1 MQPQFIQGNQGRLFV
16 MCREALGADSKGVV
30 LLIPPFAEE
39 MNKSRRMLSLAARAL
54 NQKGYATALP
64 DLYGT
69 GDSDGDFGDAH
80 WDGWVDD
87 LSVTLKWLQARN
99 DAPVH
104 LLALRAGALLAARLA
119 ADHAFRPA
127 SVVLW
132 NPVTQGK
139 QALTQFLRLSIAG
152 NLVGGGGESTADLRQ
167 RLMDGE
173 SLEIAGYMLAPA
185 LAQGLDEATLGPLAE
200 VPPERLI
207 WLEVSSRD
215 EPALSPVGQRQVE
228 AWQSMGVPVTAQAVP
243 GDAFWSTAELV
254 DVPELVAATEAVF

>member
-1 MQPQFIQGNQGRLFV
+1 MEPQFLRGKQGRLFL
-16 MCREALGADSKGVV
+16 MYRPAAGADCKGVV

-39 MNKSRRMLSLAARAL
+39 MNKSRRMLALAARAL
-54 NQKGYATALP
+54 TRKGYATALP
-64 DLYGT
+64 DLHGT

-87 LSVTLKWLQARN
+87 LRVVLEWLRGRHE
-99 DAPVH
+99 APVH
-104 LLALRAGALLAARLA
+104 LLALRAGALLAARLV

-139 QALTQFLRLSIAG
+139 QALTQFLRLSIASS
-152 NLVGGGGESTADLRQ
+152 LTGGGGENTADLRQ

-173 SLEIAGYMLAPA
+173 RLEIAGYTLAPA
-185 LAQGLDEATLGPLAE
+185 LAQGLDQATVAPLVEA
-200 VPPERLI
+200 PPERLI

-215 EPALSPVGQRQVE
+215 EPALSPLGQRQVD
-228 AWQSMGVPVTAQAVP
+228 AWQSAGVSMIAQAVP